1 MSTIGIRMR
10 AGHRTGAAAATF
22 MLPAL
27 LALLTL
33 GCRAGDER
41 KEVVIGLNPSER
53 SENVQKNAEVLA
65 RLISERSGLPVKI
78 FVAQDY
84 SGLVEALRGR
94 TIDFAFFAP
103 VSYVFA
109 ERIADARVL
118 LKAERKGKPYYY
130 GCIVVNA
137 DSAYRTLADL
147 KGRNIAWVDPTSASG
162 YIFPKAA
169 LVEAGV
175 DPDRYFGRQ
184 TFAGGHDAVLLS
196 VINGTI
202 TAGATYS
209 NDTTGE
215 DGSWTQLGDGAFK
228 GRVRPIFFS
237 RPIPGDNLATTRHLI
252 DERPDIVAKVTNA
265 VRSLTEDP
273 AGRQLMQQM
282 YHVDAMIPAVST
294 DYEPVR
300 AAADLL
306 KLDISGRIGGAK
318 GPASR
323 QEKDRADE
331 RDRNAV
337 ISFVVF
343 AIAGAMGLALLL
355 FQTVR
360 ERRGR
365 RAFLKNVAPGS
376 GSPTTATTTG
386 VPASAGAQFVGRG
399 LTVIYRDKDG
409 AEFTAL
415 RDVAIEIPAGQ
426 FIAVI
431 GLSGAGKSTF
441 LRCLNRMAEPATGTL
456 LFEGRDVTHVQGA
469 ELIAL
474 RRQIGFIFQQF
485 NLVKTISVLKNVLS
499 GRLSHVP
506 WLRSMLGRFSGRDR
520 EIALRYL
527 KEVGLSD
534 KIHSRADRLS
544 GGQQQRVAIARA
556 LAQEPKVIL
565 ADEPMASLDPKLAEV
580 VLQILRRFNRSEGI
594 TVVVNLHILQ
604 LARAYA
610 DRILAFRTGELAF
623 DGTPDELTQEIVD
636 EIYRTD
642 GAMLDGL

>member
-1 MSTIGIRMR
+1 
-10 AGHRTGAAAATF
+10 
-22 MLPAL
+22 MLPVL
-27 LALLTL
+27 LALVYTA
-33 GCRAGDER
+33 CRTGDER
-41 KEVVIGLNPSER
+41 REVVIGLNPSER
-53 SENVQKNAEVLA
+53 SENVQKNAAVLE

-147 KGRNIAWVDPTSASG
+147 RGKNIAWVDPTSASG
-162 YIFPKAA
+162 HIFPKAA

-215 DGSWTQLGDGAFK
+215 NGSWTQLGDGAFRGK
-228 GRVRPIFFS
+228 VRPIFFS
-237 RPIPGDNLATTRHLI
+237 RPIPGDNLATTQHLM
-252 DERPDIVAKVTNA
+252 DEHPDVVARVTNA
-265 VRSLTEDP
+265 VRSLTDSP
-273 AGRQLMQQM
+273 AGKQLMQQM
-282 YHVDAMIPAVST
+282 YHVDAMIPAT
-294 DYEPVR
+294 GADYDPVR
-300 AAADLL
+300 TAADLL
-306 KLDISGRIGGAK
+306 RLDIAGRIGAAD
-318 GPASR
+318 GPASPR
-323 QEKDRADE
+323 AKQRADE
-331 RDRNAV
+331 RERNAV
-337 ISFVVF
+337 ISLVVF
-343 AIAGAMGLALLL
+343 ISAGALGLALLL
-355 FQTVR
+355 FQTLR
-360 ERRGR
+360 AR
-365 RAFLKNVAPGS
+365 RARRTLLDEGAPGS
-376 GSPTTATTTG
+376 GPSGRAGPADASPTGGA
-386 VPASAGAQFVGRG
+386 VPADAGAQFVARG
-399 LTVIYRDKDG
+399 LTVIYHDKDG
-409 AEFTAL
+409 ARFTAL
-415 RDVAIEIPAGQ
+415 RDVSVQIPAGQ
-426 FIAVI
+426 FVAVI

-441 LRCLNRMAEPATGTL
+441 LRCLNRMTEPVAGTL

-469 ELIAL
+469 ELMAL

-485 NLVKTISVLKNVLS
+485 NLVKTLSVVKNVLS
-499 GRLSHVP
+499 GRLSHVRR
-506 WLRSMLGRFSGRDR
+506 LRSMLGQFPARDR
-520 EIALRYL
+520 EIALRYIE
-527 KEVGLSD
+527 EVGLGD

-580 VLQILRRFNRSEGI
+580 VLETLRRFNRSRGI
-594 TVVVNLHILQ
+594 TVVVNLHVLQ
-604 LARAYA
+604 LARSYA
-610 DRILAFRTGELAF
+610 DRILAFRTGRLVF
-623 DGTPDELTQEIVD
+623 DGTPDELTPEVVD

-642 GAMLDGL
+642 DAMLDGL